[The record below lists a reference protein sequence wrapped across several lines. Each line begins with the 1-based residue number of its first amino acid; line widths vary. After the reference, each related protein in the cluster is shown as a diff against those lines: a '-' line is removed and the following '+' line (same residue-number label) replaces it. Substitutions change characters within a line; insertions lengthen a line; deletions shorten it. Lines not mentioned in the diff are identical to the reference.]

1 MTYNTLIVLL
11 GVGLLGAGAGL
22 VGSFAVLRRRALLGD
37 ALAHAALPGLCLGF
51 LAFGERNLFAMLAG
65 ALVTGLLGIG
75 VVTVLR
81 RYTRVR
87 EDAAIGIVLSVFFGV
102 GIVLT
107 RLIQNATSFA
117 GSKAGLDSYILG
129 KTAGMIQSD
138 VILIAGVAAFSLG
151 LILLLYKEFL
161 LVGFDAAFAS
171 VQGWPVLAIDV
182 LLTSLIAITVVIGL
196 PAVGVVMMTALL
208 IVPGVTA
215 RFWSDRLSFVLAIAV
230 TIGLLMGVIGTAISA
245 TYAKMP
251 AGPVITLVGTA
262 FFVASAL
269 FAPRRGLVSRLLT
282 NWRGQQEKAYR
293 KFLKFVHDLP
303 QKSLEQETV
312 RQQRFSSQV
321 RHGLR
326 TGDLIHQ
333 SGETVGLSES
343 GRYRAQDVIRK
354 ETLWKLFVANYPDL
368 VSQAQPFSTKPI
380 EEILEP
386 YIVSDLNARF
396 AEGTP

>member
-1 MTYNTLIVLL
+1 VTYNTLIVLL

-51 LAFGERNLFAMLAG
+51 LAFGERNLYAMLAG
-65 ALVTGLLGIG
+65 ALITGLLGIG
-75 VVTVLR
+75 VVTGLR
-81 RYTRVR
+81 RFTRVR
-87 EDAAIGIVLSVFFGV
+87 EDAAIGIVLSVFFGF

-107 RLIQNATSFA
+107 RLIQNSKTIR
-117 GSKAGLDSYILG
+117 GSQAGLDSYILG

-138 VILIAGVAAFSLG
+138 VILIAGVAVFSLG

-208 IVPGVTA
+208 IIPGVTA
-215 RFWSDRLSFVLAIAV
+215 RFWSDRLSLVLAIAV
-230 TIGLLMGVIGTAISA
+230 AIGMLMGVIGTAISA

-269 FAPRRGLVSRLLT
+269 FAPRRGLIARFLT
-282 NWRGQQEKAYR
+282 NSQDRREEAYR
-293 KFLKFVHDLP
+293 RFLKFVHGLP
-303 QKSLEQETV
+303 QQSVNQETI
-312 RQQRFSSQV
+312 RQQGYTSQV

-326 TGDLIHQ
+326 TGDFIPL
-333 SGETVGLSES
+333 SGENVGLSES
-343 GRYRAQDVIRK
+343 GQVQARNLIRN
-354 ETLWKLFVANYPDL
+354 EALWKLFVSHYPDL

-380 EEILEP
+380 EEILETH
-386 YIVSDLNARF
+386 IVTDLHARL
-396 AEGTP
+396 AEGQS

>member
-51 LAFGERNLFAMLAG
+51 LAFGERNLLAMLAG

-75 VVTVLR
+75 VVTGLR

-87 EDAAIGIVLSVFFGV
+87 EDAAIGIVLSVFFGC

-107 RLIQNATSFA
+107 RLIQNASSFA

-129 KTAGMIQSD
+129 KTAGMIASD
-138 VILIAGVAAFSLG
+138 VMLIAGVAAFSLG
-151 LILLLYKEFL
+151 LILALFKEFL
-161 LVGFDAAFAS
+161 LVGFDADFAS

-182 LLTSLIAITVVIGL
+182 LLTSLIAVTVVIGL
-196 PAVGVVMMTALL
+196 PAVGVVMITALL

-230 TIGLLMGVIGTAISA
+230 AIGMLMGVIGTAISA

-269 FAPRRGLVSRLLT
+269 VAPKRGLISRRLT
-282 NWRGQQEKAYR
+282 TAQDRRAAAYR
-293 KFLKFVHDLP
+293 RFLMSIYELP
-303 QKSLEQETV
+303 EHALDQEAV
-312 RQQRFSSQV
+312 RLRGDASHVQ
-321 RHGLR
+321 HGLR
-326 TGDLIHQ
+326 TGDLVQ
-333 SGETVGLSES
+333 RTSETVALSES
-343 GRYRAQDVIRK
+343 GQNRARDVIRNVA
-354 ETLWKLFVANYPDL
+354 LWKLFVAHYPDL
-368 VSQAQPFSTKPI
+368 VTQAQPFSPQPI
-380 EEILEP
+380 EDILEP
-386 YIVSDLNARF
+386 HIVSDLHARL

>member
-1 MTYNTLIVLL
+1 MTYNTLLVLV

-51 LAFGERNLFAMLAG
+51 LAFGERNLFAMLVG
-65 ALVTGLLGIG
+65 ALFTGLLGIG

-107 RLIQNATSFA
+107 RLIQNATTFA

-138 VILIAGVAAFSLG
+138 VILIAGVAVFSLG
-151 LILLLYKEFL
+151 LILLFYKEFL
-161 LVGFDAAFAS
+161 LVGFDAAFAT

-182 LLTSLIAITVVIGL
+182 LLTSLIAVTVVIGL

-215 RFWSDRLSFVLAIAV
+215 RFWSYRLSLVLAIAV
-230 TIGLLMGVIGTAISA
+230 ATGLLMGVIGTAISA
-245 TYAKMP
+245 TYTKMP

-269 FAPRRGLVSRLLT
+269 FAPRRGLVSRVLT
-282 NWRGQQEKAYR
+282 NSQDRREEAYR
-293 KFLKFVHDLP
+293 GFLKFVQGLP
-303 QKSLEQETV
+303 QQTVDRETV
-312 RQQRFSSQV
+312 RKQSYSSQV

-326 TGDLIHQ
+326 TGDLNHL
-333 SGETVGLSES
+333 SGDTVGLSES
-343 GRYRAQDVIRK
+343 GRIQARDVIRN
-354 ETLWKLFVANYPDL
+354 EALWKLFVARYPDL
-368 VSQAQPFSTKPI
+368 VSQAQPFSAKPI
-380 EEILEP
+380 EQILEP
-386 YIVSDLNARF
+386 HIMTDLQARL

>member
-1 MTYNTLIVLL
+1 MTYNTLLVLL

-51 LAFGERNLFAMLAG
+51 LAFGERNLFAMLVG
-65 ALVTGLLGIG
+65 ALATGLLGIG

-81 RYTRVR
+81 RFTRVR

-107 RLIQNATSFA
+107 RLIQNSKTLP

-138 VILIAGVAAFSLG
+138 VILIAGVGALSLG
-151 LILLLYKEFL
+151 LIPLLYKEFL
-161 LVGFDAAFAS
+161 LVGFDAAFAR

-182 LLTSLIAITVVIGL
+182 LLTSLIAVTVVIGL

-215 RFWSDRLSFVLAIAV
+215 RFWSDRLSLVLAIAV
-230 TIGLLMGVIGTAISA
+230 AVGLLMGVIGTAISA

-269 FAPRRGLVSRLLT
+269 FAPRRGFVSRLLT
-282 NWRGQQEKAYR
+282 NWRDRREEAYR
-293 KFLKFVHDLP
+293 GFLKFVHGLP
-303 QKSLEQETV
+303 QQSVDRETV
-312 RQQRFSSQV
+312 RQRGDSSQV

-326 TGDLIHQ
+326 TGDLIHL
-333 SGETVGLSES
+333 SDESVGLSES
-343 GRYRAQDVIRK
+343 GQICARDVIRN
-354 ETLWKLFVANYPDL
+354 EALWKRFVVHYPDL

-380 EEILEP
+380 DELLEP
-386 YIVSDLNARF
+386 HIVADLQARLE
-396 AEGTP
+396 EGQS